1 MMSFNLRA
9 TELEV
14 VPKSPLVGETFNLVF
29 KLDVKGSE
37 EPYISFDSGNAEVI
51 GKSQQGLSINTQIIN
66 GKFST
71 KRELSIVYELS
82 TDKAGP
88 LRISNIKV
96 ERGNNEEKLKDVSL
110 IVLAEREKA
119 KDIFGLILSSKQKI
133 YVGEAINV
141 GYYIYYKNQLG
152 TFDIL
157 NFPKLNGF
165 IKRFRNPNESAQA
178 ADYAGNVYRRS
189 EKYAAI
195 LFPEKEGKLILDP
208 VKFKVQYT
216 ERADQGQYGGYG
228 FGMERVANKEISTN
242 RIELEVLPLP
252 SENVPPSFSGLVGEH
267 EFKLEIS
274 KTKFLVNEPVEAK
287 LVIQGPGALEKYEAP
302 SIFKHNNLEEFDK
315 KVEVVDLPNGEQRKT
330 IEYTFLARGD
340 LKLDERNM
348 EVSYFNPSSGQYVR
362 KSIQV
367 PGITVEGGS
376 LLASS
381 SNNQN
386 TASSE
391 NTESSPLKMNEKKES
406 STENVYILAP
416 IFSQN
421 IYSLGDKISKALI
434 SLLIV
439 FCIFMMTSLNKRQIE
454 GNSISNV
461 YKDIKRNGLTYSTI
475 TKIGHYIDHKL
486 ELRDAFKVI
495 NLDSDTNRKYLE
507 IIGKIER
514 MNYSEDG
521 QMEKLKVETKLL
533 KKLEKAI
540 KKYKSN
546 EY

>member
-1 MMSFNLRA
+1 MSLNLHA

-29 KLDVKGSE
+29 KLDVKGGE

-51 GKSQQGLSINTQIIN
+51 GKSQQGLSISTQIIN

-96 ERGNNEEKLKDVSL
+96 ERGNIEEKLKDVSL

-119 KDIFGLILSSKQKI
+119 KDIFGLILTSKQKI

-152 TFDIL
+152 AFDIL

-189 EKYAAI
+189 EKYAAT
-195 LFPEKEGKLILDP
+195 LFPEKEGKLFLDP

-216 ERADQGQYGGYG
+216 ERADQGQYGGFG
-228 FGMERVANKEISTN
+228 FGMERVANKEITTN

-252 SENVPPSFSGLVGEH
+252 AENVPPSFSGLVGEH

-287 LVIQGPGALEKYEAP
+287 LIIQGPGALEKFEAP
-302 SIFKHNNLEEFDK
+302 TIFKHNNLEEFDK
-315 KVEVVDLPNGEQRKT
+315 KVEVVDLPNGEQRKI

-348 EVSYFNPSSGQYVR
+348 EVSYFNPTQAQYIR
-362 KSIQV
+362 KTILI
-367 PGITVEGGS
+367 PAITVEGGS
-376 LLASS
+376 ALPAT
-381 SNNQN
+381 SNNQ
-386 TASSE
+386 SSTSTE
-391 NTESSPLKMNEKKES
+391 NSEPSPLKMNEKKEITS
-406 STENVYILAP
+406 ENVYILAP
-416 IFSQN
+416 IFSEN
-421 IYSLGDKISKALI
+421 IYSLGAKVSRSLI
-434 SLLIV
+434 LLLVV
-439 FCIFMMTSLNKRQIE
+439 FCIFMIVSLNKPQSE
-454 GNSISNV
+454 DDSISNV

-475 TKIGHYIDHKL
+475 TKISHFIDHRL
-486 ELRDAFKVI
+486 ELREAFKAI
-495 NLDSDTNRKYLE
+495 NLDSDTNRKYFE
-507 IIGKIER
+507 IIERIEK

-521 QMEKLKVETKLL
+521 QLEKLKVESKLL

-540 KKYKSN
+540 RKYKSN